1 MASTIQMTFFGKSFK
16 NFLYQLS
23 FQETTHTID
32 EKQISFNI
40 PEYIFKQGKDKA
52 VIRIKLFTSDLKDYR
67 EHKFDVY
74 YGNNKVNVSLYF
86 LNNYTYEFIFFKKK
100 KKISFLEDDFIELD
114 TMGNEKLERLV
125 LINYGFPELYI
136 NNKSYDLHDIIRS
149 NCQVNI
155 SNSYQFTEIDLEKN
169 LFIVKPIEE
178 KDEFDVNFFKDYQEL
193 LKNFGSELE
202 SLFASEGDE
211 YDNNI
216 KKLGDKFSVI
226 KTHESVNFNKTNEY
240 LNNIFDNNSFLNEEL
255 FFNFFLCI
263 YFLDNEIDFKNS
275 RHVMNAFIKKIQVIK
290 DEILLLED
298 VTKFEKIRALNA
310 IFFTNN
316 HFTSIDKVTFLNLKV
331 INIPQSENNSIIRK
345 VFNFLNGFIDG
356 LTYDSILFPKLL
368 YLDGGFGFYQNELVY
383 TYDLCDLEMIKS
395 HLKTCLPQ
403 ILIFYNIENGEK
415 AFTAAEFGGIGINEF
430 HLFKKIEP
438 KPKYIC
444 YDKDIS
450 LIDESKDD
458 DVAMDIAIYLIH
470 ESFGHKKFAFT
481 ENGVQSPKK
490 MVSSQNKLIELK
502 YKGNFV
508 ENDNDSE
515 YILETNKN
523 AGDSG
528 HFLEHCYG
536 KYENTLII
544 KLLLEMKN
552 KGKFIYRPDLFVN
565 SGKTL
570 KEYITLR
577 KICEKKQI
585 ELNFDKKLTIEEEL
599 SQMAILID
607 KKKEDIDLSEKDK
620 KDIFY
625 LGNKKK
631 RDVEEELEKTKSKK
645 LKLSGEE
652 TNEKNISII
661 PKIDEKSIFEL
672 SKIVPYDEVVKIVK
686 KRIIQKYGFKE
697 DSFFK
702 KNMEKELIKLNRGD
716 DYYHDLVF
724 LIAQYKKKV

>member
-1 MASTIQMTFFGKSFK
+1 MSPTIQLTFFGKSYK

-23 FQETTHTID
+23 FQKTINTINV
-32 EKQISFNI
+32 KQISFTI

-52 VIRIKLFTSDLKDYR
+52 VIRIKLFTSDLKDSS

-74 YGNNKVNVSLYF
+74 YGINKANVSLHF
-86 LNNYTYEFIFFKKK
+86 LNNHTYEFIFLKKA

-125 LINYGFPELYI
+125 LINYGFSELYI
-136 NNKSYDLHDIIRS
+136 NNKRYDLFDIIGS
-149 NCQVNI
+149 NCPEI
-155 SNSYQFTEIDLEKN
+155 TSNSYQFTEVDLEKN
-169 LFIVKPIEE
+169 LFIVKSIEE

-202 SLFASEGDE
+202 SLFESKDDE

-226 KTHESVNFNKTNEY
+226 KTHKSVNFNRTNEY

-263 YFLDNEIDFKNS
+263 YFLDNESDFKNS
-275 RHVMNAFIKKIQVIK
+275 RHAMYAFIKNIKLIK
-290 DEILLLED
+290 DEILILED
-298 VTKFEKIRALNA
+298 VTRFEKIRALNA
-310 IFFTNN
+310 IFFTND
-316 HFTSIDKVTFLNLKV
+316 HFTTIDKVTFLNLKV
-331 INIPQSENNSIIRK
+331 INIPQSENNSIMRK

-368 YLDGGFGFYQNELVY
+368 YLDGGIGFYQKELVY

-395 HLKTCLPQ
+395 LLKTSLPQ

-415 AFTAAEFGGIGINEF
+415 AFTTSEFGGIGINEF
-430 HLFKKIEP
+430 YLFKKIGP

-458 DVAMDIAIYLIH
+458 EVAMDIAIYLIH
-470 ESFGHKKFAFT
+470 ESFGHKKFSFT
-481 ENGVQSPKK
+481 ENGIQSPKK

-523 AGDSG
+523 TGDSG
-528 HFLEHCYG
+528 HSLEHCYG

-544 KLLLEMKN
+544 KLLLDMKN

-570 KEYITLR
+570 KEYVNLR

-585 ELNFDKKLTIEEEL
+585 ELNFDKKLTIEDEL
-599 SQMAILID
+599 RQMAILIE
-607 KKKEDIDLSEKDK
+607 KKKEDTDLNEIEK
-620 KDIFY
+620 KDILY
-625 LGNKKK
+625 IGNKKK
-631 RDVEEELEKTKSKK
+631 RVVEKQLEKTKSKK
-645 LKLSGEE
+645 SKLNGEE
-652 TNEKNISII
+652 TNENNISID
-661 PKIDEKSIFEL
+661 PKNDEKSIFEL
-672 SKIVPYDEVVKIVK
+672 TKILPYDEVVKIVK
-686 KRIIQKYGFKE
+686 NRIIKNYGFKE
-697 DSFFK
+697 DPFFR
-702 KNMEKELIKLNRGD
+702 KNMEKELIKLKRGD